1 MFKHAQR
8 NQNNK
13 SAIPF
18 LGMTGWIVMI
28 YDLVK
33 LGLNLD
39 FVVRVTKPALFLREM
54 IHYLLVFILSY
65 FILSFEATDLDQ
77 SHYRIS

>member
-8 NQNNK
+8 SQNNK

-39 FVVRVTKPALFLREM
+39 FVVRLA
-54 IHYLLVFILSY
+54 
-65 FILSFEATDLDQ
+65 
-77 SHYRIS
+77 

>member
-1 MFKHAQR
+1 MSGLCWIILYFLETEWLKVFEVYTTILTKCSEMFKHAQR
-8 NQNNK
+8 SQNNK

-39 FVVRVTKPALFLREM
+39 FVVRLA
-54 IHYLLVFILSY
+54 
-65 FILSFEATDLDQ
+65 
-77 SHYRIS
+77 

>member
-1 MFKHAQR
+1 MSGLCWIILYFLETEWLKVFEVYTTILTKCSEMFKHVQR
-8 NQNNK
+8 SQNNK

-39 FVVRVTKPALFLREM
+39 FVVTLA
-54 IHYLLVFILSY
+54 
-65 FILSFEATDLDQ
+65 
-77 SHYRIS
+77 